1 MSAPFSEDGVGSMMA
16 SVESLRVHIEQNA
29 RLIDKQTSDEEMQ
42 EINQGQRG
50 PYLSPRMNADLITM
64 QPS

>member
-16 SVESLRVHIEQNA
+16 SVESFRVHIEQNA

-50 PYLSPRMNADLITM
+50 PYLSP
-64 QPS
+64 